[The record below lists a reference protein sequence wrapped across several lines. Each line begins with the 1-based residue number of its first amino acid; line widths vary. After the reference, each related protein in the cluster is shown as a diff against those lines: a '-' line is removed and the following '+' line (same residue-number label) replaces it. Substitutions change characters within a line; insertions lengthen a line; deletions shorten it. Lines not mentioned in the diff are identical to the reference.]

1 MVIHIFVNIAVFL
14 TFDLVFAGYH
24 HAASAVEKPAKCL
37 RLIFGFMP
45 WSSSLLQYFLHS
57 VKKFL
62 CNDWV
67 MFAFMY
73 FFGITKMSVVKRVGK
88 QIFYSVFMPYFA
100 AFCCNFLL
108 FSSCPGKNVFFLNR

>member
-37 RLIFGFMP
+37 RLIFGFM
-45 WSSSLLQYFLHS
+45 
-57 VKKFL
+57 
-62 CNDWV
+62 
-67 MFAFMY
+67 Y

-108 FSSCPGKNVFFLNR
+108 RQKVRYIFKGFIALGVKLKSGFDYFYFLPVHDNKFYS